1 MYQPVSQQL
10 VKAARGVAKKCSIC
24 NKKFELFLRE
34 HICKR
39 CLRPVCSECSP
50 KKLIIVGYDQAPNQK
65 HRVCSPCKAESKFQ
79 KKLRKEN
86 NLQYGSVSQISL
98 RWLQSLNLITTTESH
113 SEIQDLEE
121 TYKKSQSKGL
131 ISNIDITQMKQQLSY
146 SFKQFAFQT
155 QGKLTDA
162 EVSKILV
169 SLLNKLAF
177 RFQWKTLPNKF
188 HLIAYFVLFLT
199 SEALAYHILIEIYT
213 NYIPS
218 YAIEYMSE
226 APSPSER
233 SLSQNQQTK
242 IQKILNYLISQYQ
255 IDDFSQKQ
263 ISRFIQFIGFDMLS
277 AFYVDILSFE
287 CFFTSID
294 DMITKNTYME
304 VERIFIMLIRYHQ
317 TYLRDDCIF
326 TDNQQHQ
333 RILIHL
339 IRNTS
344 ISDLKEKY
352 KGEKT
357 FEGNRTETAE
367 SKMFK
372 QSNSMVMNSTTT
384 GDFTQITTSQAN
396 NEERA
401 TLNGNYPPAPVEN
414 GQNAQVPAM
423 KAERQPSTVNGGDV
437 TESDDDEGETQQIEV
452 QQYKSSVYYNQVE
465 KDLQSQN
472 AQHDLDIDVA
482 EELNEEFKKREELL
496 KSEIATYQRQL
507 IKQENQIKEYKQQ
520 ILVQQNELQITRTEL
535 QTLQIEVQTIRT
547 QSLVSSQFA
556 SSQIQGSQETPTANT
571 NANINQVQSEQQQQ
585 VEHLLYMLTQK
596 NIECE
601 NLIKSQSQ
609 QESNFNLQIEE
620 LRTQLHQKSIEFEN
634 YVANQQSTISGS
646 QNNEEIEQ
654 IRVQLQS
661 QLQQKTVEC
670 QNLSNTLA
678 LTQEKVLMMEK
689 NQKSSVQHPH
699 NNACIEQLWKEL
711 QSLQQKIEEQRQEK
725 VSLEQQLLQEK
736 EQLIVNHLRETAIL
750 KQEVSEFQQK
760 IFQQEEMKSTVSSEY
775 VQKIIAL
782 EKTIQEKEVLIQSQ
796 VSQIQVMQTEVQTL
810 KQTEQSL
817 KKELVQKSE
826 QSSSYSA
833 TIETQIKELQSNLE
847 SMRQTNSSLVQE
859 HKTLMDLTV
868 KNNNIIFEEFKI
880 QIQENEQTIINL
892 RTQLEESRLR
902 EVSLNQQVIQMT
914 EKIVQLNEQIAQL
927 GEQIQSVT
935 QSNQELQTVITEK
948 SKTIEQLEQQVL
960 EDKEKME
967 NYERIYQHKEQQIVE
982 LRNQLL
988 LQEQTSQ
995 QLIEEGKTEIIH
1007 LKEQIRILEITL
1019 VEVRQVVEQ
1028 KTLII
1033 VSHEQ
1038 TIKQLNDNIQ
1048 HLTESYQTQLQEQ
1061 QNQYNQLHQSYNL
1074 LQQEKMV
1081 IEQKIIEITKEVETK
1096 ILIIHEKEQIIIQLQ
1111 EKLTNRCEEH
1121 EKIIEKLKSKV
1132 NRLQNELNKYLS
1144 VFNSV
1149 KTTVTN
1155 VEEDN
1160 IDDD

>member
-1 MYQPVSQQL
+1 MYQPVSQKL
-10 VKAARGVAKKCSIC
+10 VKSARGVAKKCSIC
-24 NKKFELFLRE
+24 EKKFELFLRE

-65 HRVCSPCKAESKFQ
+65 HRVCIPCKSESKFQ

-121 TYKKSQSKGL
+121 TYKKCQSKGL

-146 SFKQFAFQT
+146 SFKQFAYQT

-199 SEALAYHILIEIYT
+199 SEALAFHILIEIYT

-317 TYLRDDCIF
+317 TFLRDRCVF
-326 TDNQQHQ
+326 TDNEQHQ
-333 RILIHL
+333 LILLHL

-344 ISDLKEKY
+344 ITDLKEKY

-372 QSNSMVMNSTTT
+372 QSNSILNSTTVSDLNQST
-384 GDFTQITTSQAN
+384 TQITAN
-396 NEERA
+396 QTTIGERA

-414 GQNAQVPAM
+414 GQNAQVPTM
-423 KAERQPSTVNGGDV
+423 QAERQSSTVNGGDV
-437 TESDDDEGETQQIEV
+437 TESDEDEGETEQIEV
-452 QQYKSSVYYNQVE
+452 QQYKSSVYYTQVE
-465 KDLQSQN
+465 KDVQSSNVQ
-472 AQHDLDIDVA
+472 QDIEYDAV

-520 ILVQQNELQITRTEL
+520 IQVQQNELQVTRTEL
-535 QTLQIEVQTIRT
+535 QTLQVEVQTIRT
-547 QSLVSSQFA
+547 QALVNSQFS
-556 SSQIQGSQETPTANT
+556 SSQIQETNTGNGSQPQT
-571 NANINQVQSEQQQQ
+571 EQQQQ
-585 VEHLLYMLTQK
+585 VEHLLYLLTQK

-601 NLIKSQSQ
+601 NLVRSQSQ
-609 QESNFNLQIEE
+609 LESNYNLQLEE
-620 LRTQLHQKSIEFEN
+620 LRTQLQQKSTEFEN
-634 YVANQQSTISGS
+634 YVSNQQSSVTSS
-646 QNNEEIEQ
+646 HQEDVEQ
-654 IRVQLQS
+654 IKVQLQS

-670 QNLSNTLA
+670 QNLANTLA
-678 LTQEKVLMMEK
+678 LTQEKVSMMEK

-699 NNACIEQLWKEL
+699 NNSCIEQLWKEL

-736 EQLIVNHLRETAIL
+736 EQLIVSHLRETAVL

-760 IFQQEEMKSTVSSEY
+760 IFQQEEMKSAASSEY
-775 VQKIIAL
+775 VQKIISL
-782 EKTIQEKEVLIQSQ
+782 EKTIQEKEILIQSQ
-796 VSQIQVMQTEVQTL
+796 MSQIQVMQTEVNTL
-810 KQTEQSL
+810 KKTEASL
-817 KKELVQKSE
+817 KQELIQKSE
-826 QSSSYSA
+826 QSSSYSL

-880 QIQENEQTIINL
+880 QIQENEQTIEAL

-914 EKIVQLNEQIAQL
+914 EKTVQLNEQITQL
-927 GEQIQSVT
+927 VDQIQRVT
-935 QSNQELQTVITEK
+935 ESNQQLQVVITEK
-948 SKTIEQLEQQVL
+948 SETIQKLEQQVL

-967 NYERIYQHKEQQIVE
+967 NYEKIYQHKEQQIVE

-995 QLIEEGKTEIIH
+995 QILQERQTEIAH

-1028 KTLII
+1028 KTLVI
-1033 VSHEQ
+1033 VGHEQ
-1038 TIKQLNDNIQ
+1038 TIKQLNEDIQ
-1048 HLTESYQTQLQEQ
+1048 NLNQSHQQQLSEQ
-1061 QNQYNQLHQSYNL
+1061 QNLYNQLNQTYLL
-1074 LQQEKMV
+1074 LQQEKIV
-1081 IEQKIIEITKEVETK
+1081 LESKIVELTKTIETNTIT
-1096 ILIIHEKEQIIIQLQ
+1096 IHEKEQIIIELQ
-1111 EKLTNRCEEH
+1111 HKLNNRCEEH

-1149 KTTVTN
+1149 KSTVTN

>member
-1 MYQPVSQQL
+1 MYKPVSQKL
-10 VKAARGVAKKCSIC
+10 VKSARGVSKKCSIC
-24 NKKFELFLRE
+24 EKKFELFLRE

-65 HRVCSPCKAESKFQ
+65 HRVCAPCKAESKFQ

-86 NLQYGSVSQISL
+86 SLQYGSVSQISL
-98 RWLQSLNLITTTESH
+98 RWLQSLNLITTTESY

-155 QGKLTDA
+155 QGKMTDA

-199 SEALAYHILIEIYT
+199 SEALAFHILIEIYT

-226 APSPSER
+226 APSPTER

-317 TYLRDDCIF
+317 TYLRDRCVF
-326 TDNQQHQ
+326 TDNEQHQ
-333 RILIHL
+333 LILLHL

-367 SKMFK
+367 QKMFK
-372 QSNSMVMNSTTT
+372 QSNSLLGNSTTT
-384 GDFTQITTSQAN
+384 SQLNQSTTTQVNQIPN
-396 NEERA
+396 GERE
-401 TLNGNYPPAPVEN
+401 TLNGNYPPAPVQN
-414 GQNAQVPAM
+414 GQNAQVPTM

-437 TESDDDEGETQQIEV
+437 TESDEDEGETEQVEI

-465 KDLQSQN
+465 KDVQSSN
-472 AQHDLDIDVA
+472 VKNDIEYDAV

-520 ILVQQNELQITRTEL
+520 IQVQQNELQVARTEL
-535 QTLQIEVQTIRT
+535 QTLQVEVQTIRT
-547 QSLVSSQFA
+547 EALVSSQF
-556 SSQIQGSQETPTANT
+556 SNSLIQGPQETNT
-571 NANINQVQSEQQQQ
+571 GNGNQVQSEQQQQ
-585 VEHLLYMLTQK
+585 VEHLLNLLTQK

-601 NLIKSQSQ
+601 NLIRSQSQ
-609 QESNFNLQIEE
+609 QESNYNLQLEE
-620 LRTQLHQKSIEFEN
+620 LRTQLQQKSTEFEN
-634 YVANQQSTISGS
+634 YVSNQQSTITSS
-646 QNNEEIEQ
+646 HSNEEVEQ
-654 IRVQLQS
+654 IKVQLQS
-661 QLQQKTVEC
+661 QLQQKTAEC
-670 QNLSNTLA
+670 QNLTNTLA
-678 LTQEKVLMMEK
+678 LTEEKMLMMEK
-689 NQKSSVQHPH
+689 NSKSSVQHPH
-699 NNACIEQLWKEL
+699 NNSCIEQLWKEL
-711 QSLQQKIEEQRQEK
+711 QSLQSKIEEQRQEK
-725 VSLEQQLLQEK
+725 VSIEQQLLQEK
-736 EQLIVNHLRETAIL
+736 EQLIVSHLRETAIL
-750 KQEVSEFQQK
+750 KQEVSELQQK
-760 IFQQEEMKSTVSSEY
+760 IFQQEEMKSTTSSEY
-775 VQKIIAL
+775 VKKILSL
-782 EKTIQEKEVLIQSQ
+782 EKTIEEKEVVIQSQ
-796 VSQIQVMQTEVQTL
+796 VSHIQVLQTEVQAR
-810 KQTEQSL
+810 KQTEASL
-817 KKELVQKSE
+817 KQELTQKSE
-826 QSSSYSA
+826 QSSSYSL
-833 TIETQIKELQSNLE
+833 TIQNQIKELQANLE
-847 SMRQTNSSLVQE
+847 QMRQTNSSLVQE

-868 KNNNIIFEEFKI
+868 KNNNIIFEEFRI
-880 QIQENEQTIINL
+880 QIQENERTIESL

-902 EVSLNQQVIQMT
+902 EASLNQQVIQMT
-914 EKIVQLNEQIAQL
+914 AQIVELNEKISQLVEQVQNL
-927 GEQIQSVT
+927 T
-935 QSNQELQTVITEK
+935 QSNKQLQTTISEK
-948 SKTIEQLEQQVL
+948 SETIQKLEQQVL

-967 NYERIYQHKEQQIVE
+967 NYEKIYQHKEQQIVE

-995 QLIEEGKTEIIH
+995 KLIEEGQTEILH

-1019 VEVRQVVEQ
+1019 VEVRKVVEQ
-1028 KTLII
+1028 KALII
-1033 VSHEQ
+1033 VANEQ
-1038 TIKQLNDNIQ
+1038 AIKQLNQDIQ
-1048 HLTESYQTQLQEQ
+1048 HLNESHQQQLSEQ
-1061 QNQYNQLHQSYNL
+1061 KDLYNQLNQAYLL
-1074 LQQEKMV
+1074 LQQEKIV
-1081 IEQKIIEITKEVETK
+1081 LEQKIVDLTKEVETK
-1096 ILIIHEKEQIIIQLQ
+1096 TVTIHEKEQIIIELQ
-1111 EKLTNRCEEH
+1111 QKLTNRCEEH

-1132 NRLQNELNKYLS
+1132 NRLQIELNKYLS

-1149 KTTVTN
+1149 KSTVTN